1 MTPRLV
7 ALLISLLLSSTVFAQ
22 SWQVISRE
30 ATTPSLVQFSHENF
44 RIELTPS
51 YIHADGSVDKV
62 NIKVFLLD
70 GTSFSMEEWESA
82 EIAGVNLGFMRIG
95 GGKGEWSEFSSTSL
109 SRLKTHLR
117 SFDCESPAFVLSSRF
132 KKIGSYPFFEPRFK
146 PLESQFSFPDE
157 SLQVIIDQW
166 LGYGACAQTRRT
178 FLDYQ
183 RREESA
189 EFDEAWG
196 LAVDSEA
203 VIFGGQKAVGCR
215 FDLACEL
222 QLDKDIEAC
231 KNENTIEE
239 VRRCMQA
246 VEPSP

>member
-7 ALLISLLLSSTVFAQ
+7 ALLVSLLLSSTVYAQ

-30 ATTPSLVQFSHENF
+30 TSTPSLVHFSHENF

-51 YIHADGSVDKV
+51 YIHEDGSVDKV
-62 NIKVFLLD
+62 DIEVFLLN
-70 GTSFSMEEWESA
+70 GTSFSIDEWDSA
-82 EIAGVNLGFMRIG
+82 KIAGVVLGFMMLG
-95 GGKGEWSEFSSTSL
+95 EGKKEYLAFSSTSI
-109 SRLKTHLR
+109 SRLGTHLR

-132 KKIGSYPFFEPRFK
+132 KKIGNDRFEGRFK
-146 PLESQFSFPDE
+146 PLEYQFSFPDE
-157 SLQVIIDQW
+157 SLQIIVDQW
-166 LGYGACAQTRRT
+166 LGYGSCAQTRRT
-178 FLDYQ
+178 FLDNQ

-189 EFDEAWG
+189 DFDEAWG

-239 VRRCMQA
+239 VRRCMQS